1 MDDPDSVSDRKEIDE
16 KNTGYNIFGYLI
28 ELKVD
33 SLAVGFDWDD
43 EDDEEG
49 NDEVVA
55 DRKKIE

>member
-33 SLAVGFDWDD
+33 SLAVGFD
-43 EDDEEG
+43 
-49 NDEVVA
+49 
-55 DRKKIE
+55 